1 MLNLSATFLSL
12 GRSGALAQVL
22 PSFKECGRGN
32 YVVVAIECNAF
43 GVRTPCDP

>member
-22 PSFKECGRGN
+22 PSFKKYGEE
-32 YVVVAIECNAF
+32 ILKIS
-43 GVRTPCDP
+43 